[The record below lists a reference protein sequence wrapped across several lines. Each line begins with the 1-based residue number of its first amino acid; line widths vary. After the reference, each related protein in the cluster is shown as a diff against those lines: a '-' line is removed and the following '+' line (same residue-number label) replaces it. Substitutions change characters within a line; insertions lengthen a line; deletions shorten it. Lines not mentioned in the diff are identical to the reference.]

1 MFGDS
6 YVTSAE
12 FRTAATGFDVGAIS
26 DADLETILSRAS
38 RTAEI
43 YARVIWAVKDAEGN
57 WGPAQYNQWQ
67 EWRPSS
73 RRVYLRHWPVTEIVS
88 AKIWIGANVY
98 AQLRVVDFLINNT
111 QHYIVLASLASAT
124 TLTPELLTLG
134 ISEPVIDVTYKAG
147 YTTIPEEVKLAVV
160 LIAAS
165 TIAQK
170 QLIEEGVAGVRSF
183 VIGTYSVTVG
193 RGDGEPA
200 GFACPIP
207 EAARQIL
214 EFYRMTPLK

>member
-6 YVTSAE
+6 YATPAE
-12 FRTAATGFDVGAIS
+12 FKAAATGFDLGGLT
-26 DADLETILSRAS
+26 DADLQTILSRAS
-38 RTAEI
+38 RTAEV
-43 YARVIWAVKDAEGN
+43 YARVIWAVKVAEA
-57 WGPAQYNQWQ
+57 WGPAEYNEKQ
-67 EWRPSS
+67 EWRPWS
-73 RRVYLRHWPVTEIVS
+73 RRAYLRHWPVTSITA

-98 AQLRVVDFLINNT
+98 ATLRVQDFLINNT
-111 QHYIVLASLASAT
+111 QHYIELASLASAT

-134 ISEPVIDVTYKAG
+134 ISEPVIEVTYKAG

-160 LIAAS
+160 LITAA
-165 TIAQK
+165 TIAQMR
-170 QLIEEGVAGVRSF
+170 LIQEGVAGVRSF
-183 VIGTYSVTVG
+183 VIGTYSVTIG

-214 EFYRMTPLK
+214 QFYRSTPLR